1 VQGSSSAAVQPLGDR
16 MELAAVAEVPGLEV
30 VRVDAAAR
38 KWTWFHETCQSH
50 LTRHFTR
57 TLGVSPGRYRQAV
70 R

>member
-1 VQGSSSAAVQPLGDR
+1 

-38 KWTWFHETCQSH
+38 KWTWFHETYTISVAAVPMH
-50 LTRHFTR
+50 
-57 TLGVSPGRYRQAV
+57 VEWPGRYRQAV

>member
-1 VQGSSSAAVQPLGDR
+1 
-16 MELAAVAEVPGLEV
+16 MELAAEAEVPGLEV
-30 VRVDAAAR
+30 VRMDAAAR